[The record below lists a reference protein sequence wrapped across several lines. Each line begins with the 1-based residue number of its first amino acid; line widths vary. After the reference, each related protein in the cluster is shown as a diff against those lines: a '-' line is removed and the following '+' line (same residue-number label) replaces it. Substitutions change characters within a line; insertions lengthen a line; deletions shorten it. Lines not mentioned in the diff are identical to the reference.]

1 MSRLV
6 GGSSIGRGKTSLSI
20 CSLVFFFYFRCVR
33 AFAMDCG
40 SQTEKLSFCGQ
51 EVGRQ

>member
-6 GGSSIGRGKTSLSI
+6 GGSSIGRGKYLF
-20 CSLVFFFYFRCVR
+20 VGVFFYFRCVR